1 MKFETY
7 TQAVS
12 WLFDQFPSYQNNGA
26 SAYKPGLKQTTDLL
40 QFLGVYPENMSVI
53 HVAGTNGKGSTCS
66 YMSSILTENNE
77 KVGLFTSPHIF
88 DFRERIRING
98 VQIDEASVVNF
109 CQRVIDLHLGF
120 EPSFFEVTFAMAIDH
135 FQRNNCSYAVIETG
149 MGGRLDSTNVLQS
162 KIAVI
167 TNIGLDHTQFLG
179 ETLPEIAMEKAG
191 IIKSS
196 QPVVIGQTQKEI
208 EALFI
213 EKANSFSA
221 PISFADKENWNIIE
235 SLELPEH
242 QKTNLKTALC
252 ALQKLNVPFSEET
265 IQKAL
270 QNLHLNTGLFGRLTK
285 VSENPLIYLDVS
297 HNQDGIQATLM
308 DLRTIQFDQLHIIY
322 GASQDK
328 NASSILSLFPDEA
341 LIHLC
346 EFRNNRSLK
355 EIELLTLKNS
365 DPRISSVS
373 NNVNATVKKLML
385 EVPKQDLILVTGSFF
400 LLADVDLA
408 AFK

>member
-1 MKFETY
+1 M
-7 TQAVS
+7 
-12 WLFDQFPSYQNNGA
+12 
-26 SAYKPGLKQTTDLL
+26 
-40 QFLGVYPENMSVI
+40 
-53 HVAGTNGKGSTCS
+53 
-66 YMSSILTENNE
+66 
-77 KVGLFTSPHIF
+77 
-88 DFRERIRING
+88 
-98 VQIDEASVVNF
+98 
-109 CQRVIDLHLGF
+109 
-120 EPSFFEVTFAMAIDH
+120 
-135 FQRNNCSYAVIETG
+135 
-149 MGGRLDSTNVLQS
+149 
-162 KIAVI
+162 
-167 TNIGLDHTQFLG
+167 
-179 ETLPEIAMEKAG
+179 
-191 IIKSS
+191 
-196 QPVVIGQTQKEI
+196 
-208 EALFI
+208 
-213 EKANSFSA
+213 
-221 PISFADKENWNIIE
+221 
-235 SLELPEH
+235 
-242 QKTNLKTALC
+242 
-252 ALQKLNVPFSEET
+252 
-265 IQKAL
+265 
-270 QNLHLNTGLFGRLTK
+270 
-285 VSENPLIYLDVS
+285 SENPLIYLDVS